1 MHWLIEA
8 LVSPAPLSEGNAALL
23 NNQRRQPHPLS
34 CPLRREIS
42 PLRFASVEMTRGA
55 LANIVISS
63 GDACRYG
70 ADGKRFD
77 ETLSREISHP
87 NASCTMV
94 E

>member
-1 MHWLIEA
+1 
-8 LVSPAPLSEGNAALL
+8 
-23 NNQRRQPHPLS
+23 
-34 CPLRREIS
+34 
-42 PLRFASVEMTRGA
+42 MTRGA

-63 GDACRYG
+63 GGDASVWVLEG
-70 ADGKRFD
+70 NHFD

>member
-1 MHWLIEA
+1 
-8 LVSPAPLSEGNAALL
+8 
-23 NNQRRQPHPLS
+23 
-34 CPLRREIS
+34 
-42 PLRFASVEMTRGA
+42 MTREV

-63 GDACRYG
+63 GDAYRYG